1 MTESITGVLSARR
14 PQDALPTKDFFRGKL
29 SLAGFLEV
37 WQPPRPFP
45 NERTAMSYAIFKTG
59 GKQYR
64 VAEGDVID
72 IEKLDLE
79 PGKDAT
85 FSEVLFIGAGD
96 SIKTAGDLKGA
107 SIVAE
112 VIDQVKAAKV
122 VAFKYRRRKGYHRTV
137 GHRQKLTRVKIKS
150 IAA

>member
-1 MTESITGVLSARR
+1 MA
-14 PQDALPTKDFFRGKL
+14 
-29 SLAGFLEV
+29 
-37 WQPPRPFP
+37 
-45 NERTAMSYAIFKTG
+45 YAIFKTG

-72 IEKLDLE
+72 VEKLDLE

-85 FSEVLFIGAGD
+85 FSDVLFVGSGD

-107 SIVAE
+107 SVVAE
-112 VIDQVKAAKV
+112 VLDQVKADKV

-150 IAA
+150 IGA